1 MRLIKFLTLSVALSR
16 NQAKF
21 FIKRGRVSVNGKTKT
36 DPDFELLDSSLVLF
50 DGKPISII
58 EHQYIVL
65 HKPPSYECAPTNK
78 QNKSIL
84 DLIKNR
90 SEKRSY
96 HFANILAPE
105 LTGIVLLSDD
115 IRWVSRM
122 KLRLQKKTWIYRIR
136 LSNNANEVILEQLK
150 SALSENEITPTI
162 EIDDEDKRSILLHL
176 SQTQGTEIV
185 TTLASLNLK
194 VATLQLKQLGR
205 LNLGELKEGDY
216 LELMENEVKI

>member
-122 KLRLQKKTWIYRIR
+122 KLRLQKKTWMYRIR

>member
-1 MRLIKFLTLSVALSR
+1 MRLIKFLTLSVAMSR

-36 DPDFELLDSSLVLF
+36 DPDFELLDSSQVLF

-105 LTGIVLLSDD
+105 LTGIVLLSND

-136 LSNNANEVILEQLK
+136 LKNNANEVIVEQLK

-162 EIDDEDKRSILLHL
+162 AIDDEDKRSILLHL

>member
-105 LTGIVLLSDD
+105 LTGILLLSND

-136 LSNNANEVILEQLK
+136 LKNNANEVIVEQLK

-162 EIDDEDKRSILLHL
+162 AIDDEDKRSILLHL

>member
-1 MRLIKFLTLSVALSR
+1 MRLIKFLTLSVAMSR

-21 FIKRGRVSVNGKTKT
+21 FIKRGRVSVNGKAKT
-36 DPDFELLDSSLVLF
+36 DPDFELRDSSQVIF

-65 HKPPSYECAPTNK
+65 HKPPSYECALNNK

-84 DLIKNR
+84 ELIKNL

-136 LSNNANEVILEQLK
+136 LRNNVNEVILEQLK

-162 EIDDEDKRSILLHL
+162 EISEEDKRSILLHL

>member
-105 LTGIVLLSDD
+105 LTGIVLLSND

-136 LSNNANEVILEQLK
+136 LRNNANEVILQQLK

-162 EIDDEDKRSILLHL
+162 AIDDEDKRSILLHL

>member
-1 MRLIKFLTLSVALSR
+1 MRLIKFLTLSVAMSR

-21 FIKRGRVSVNGKTKT
+21 FIKRGRVSVNGKAKT
-36 DPDFELLDSSLVLF
+36 DPDFELIDSSQVLF

-65 HKPPSYECAPTNK
+65 HKPPSYECASTNQ

-84 DLIKNR
+84 ELIKNL

-122 KLRLQKKTWIYRIR
+122 RLRLQKKTWIYQVR
-136 LSNNANEVILEQLK
+136 LINNANEVILEQLK

-162 EIDDEDKRSILLHL
+162 EIDERDKRSILLHL

-185 TTLASLNLK
+185 TILASLNLK
-194 VATLQLKQLGR
+194 IATLQLKQIGR

>member
-1 MRLIKFLTLSVALSR
+1 M
-16 NQAKF
+16 
-21 FIKRGRVSVNGKTKT
+21 
-36 DPDFELLDSSLVLF
+36 
-50 DGKPISII
+50 
-58 EHQYIVL
+58 
-65 HKPPSYECAPTNK
+65 
-78 QNKSIL
+78 SIL
-84 DLIKNR
+84 DLIKNL

-122 KLRLQKKTWIYRIR
+122 KLRLQKKTWIYRIK
-136 LSNNANEVILEQLK
+136 LKSNANEVILQQLK

>member
-1 MRLIKFLTLSVALSR
+1 MRLIKFLTLSVAMSR

-21 FIKRGRVSVNGKTKT
+21 FIKRGRVSVNGKAKT
-36 DPDFELLDSSLVLF
+36 DPDFKLLDSSQVLF

-58 EHQYIVL
+58 EYQYIVL
-65 HKPPSYECAPTNK
+65 HKPPSYECASTNK

-84 DLIKNR
+84 ELIKNR

-122 KLRLQKKTWIYRIR
+122 RLRLQKKTWIYQIR
-136 LSNNANEVILEQLK
+136 LINNANEVILEQLK

-162 EIDDEDKRSILLHL
+162 EIDERDKRSILLHL
-176 SQTQGTEIV
+176 SQTQGTGIV
-185 TTLASLNLK
+185 TILASLNLK
-194 VATLQLKQLGR
+194 IATLQLKQIGR
-205 LNLGELKEGDY
+205 LKLGELKEGDY

>member
-105 LTGIVLLSDD
+105 LTGIVLLSND

-136 LSNNANEVILEQLK
+136 LKNNANEVIVEQLK

-162 EIDDEDKRSILLHL
+162 AIDDEDKRSILLHL

>member
-1 MRLIKFLTLSVALSR
+1 MHWSR

-105 LTGIVLLSDD
+105 LTGIVLLSND

-136 LSNNANEVILEQLK
+136 LKNNANEVIVEQLK

-162 EIDDEDKRSILLHL
+162 AIDDEDKRSILLHL

>member
-1 MRLIKFLTLSVALSR
+1 LHWSR

-105 LTGIVLLSDD
+105 LTGIVLLSND

-136 LSNNANEVILEQLK
+136 LKNNANEVIVEQLK

-162 EIDDEDKRSILLHL
+162 AIDDEDKRSILLHL

>member
-84 DLIKNR
+84 ELIKNL

-136 LSNNANEVILEQLK
+136 LKNNANEVIVEQLK

-162 EIDDEDKRSILLHL
+162 AIDDEDKRSILLHL

-185 TTLASLNLK
+185 TTLASLNLR

>member
-1 MRLIKFLTLSVALSR
+1 MRLIKFLTLSVAMSR

-21 FIKRGRVSVNGKTKT
+21 FIKRGRVSVNGKAKT
-36 DPDFELLDSSLVLF
+36 DPDFELLDSSQVLF

-65 HKPPSYECAPTNK
+65 HKPPSFECASTSK

-84 DLIKNR
+84 ELIKNR

-122 KLRLQKKTWIYRIR
+122 KLRLQKKTWIYRIK
-136 LSNNANEVILEQLK
+136 LKSNANEVILQQLK